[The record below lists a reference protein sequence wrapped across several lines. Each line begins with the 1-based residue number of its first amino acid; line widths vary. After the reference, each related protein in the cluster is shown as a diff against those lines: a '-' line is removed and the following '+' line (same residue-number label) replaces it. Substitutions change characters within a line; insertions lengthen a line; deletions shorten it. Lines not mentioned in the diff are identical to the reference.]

1 MDSIEKAIYTK
12 CDSNIILSATI
23 FQSNIYAP
31 NWILGNQ
38 TIDDL
43 IEEYY
48 QRSVQYDNIT
58 NCPLEFPFFNGN
70 QCVQCKD
77 NLPIFNMFK
86 KTCDACPY
94 DTQLNQ
100 GLRKCDQIQHYSDYT
115 KSNNY
120 NLYGASA
127 LPAPDSTLTP
137 CPAKTP
143 FWNGKC
149 INCQN
154 GKWWSVKDN
163 ACKSCPAG
171 QAFDINVKSCVQ
183 PSGTPFLTVL

>member
-1 MDSIEKAIYTK
+1 
-12 CDSNIILSATI
+12 
-23 FQSNIYAP
+23 
-31 NWILGNQ
+31 
-38 TIDDL
+38 
-43 IEEYY
+43 
-48 QRSVQYDNIT
+48 
-58 NCPLEFPFFNGN
+58 
-70 QCVQCKD
+70 
-77 NLPIFNMFK
+77 MFK

-100 GLRKCDQIQHYSDYT
+100 GLRKCDQIPHYSDYT

-120 NLYGASA
+120 NLDGASA

-149 INCQN
+149 IKCQN

-163 ACKSCPAG
+163 ACKSCPSG
-171 QAFDINVKSCVQ
+171 QAFDINTKSCVQ
-183 PSGTPFLTVL
+183 PSGTPFLTVLEGTKWVTSPGNLT